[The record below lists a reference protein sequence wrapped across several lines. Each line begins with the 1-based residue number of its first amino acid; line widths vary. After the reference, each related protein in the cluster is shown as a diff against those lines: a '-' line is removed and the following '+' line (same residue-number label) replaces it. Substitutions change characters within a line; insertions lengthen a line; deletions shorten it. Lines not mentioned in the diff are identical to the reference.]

1 MSNPVKLAPGMDI
14 DGNAQ
19 REFDVATQETIARN
33 SAAQVDEDFLGAG
46 HLAAFPTSPTIGYPW
61 VAKIVGT
68 TPTVGI
74 VANQPGG
81 VAAVAL
87 TSGATQEAVLYAG
100 DQLNWDMTKY
110 ASFEARLALSV
121 LPTGVAELV
130 WGFHSAY
137 VAGPDNTTQYL
148 DFQVLGNGAVNVRI
162 KDGVSSPQSF
172 VSGVTLVAGV
182 FHNFRIDVSS
192 PANVV
197 FYIDGKRVGPA
208 PPLAPMTFAATGA
221 NAILQPYFV
230 AFKGATADVGTMQI
244 DMVQAGMNR
253 A

>member
-1 MSNPVKLAPGMDI
+1 MDI

-19 REFDVATQETIARN
+19 REFDVATQETIARM
-33 SAAQVDEDFLGAG
+33 AAAVLDEDFLGAG
-46 HLAAFPTSPTIGYPW
+46 HPTAFPTTATTGYPW

-74 VANQPGG
+74 VANQAGG
-81 VAAVAL
+81 VVAIAL
-87 TSGATQEAVLYAG
+87 TSGTTQEAVLYAG

-110 ASFEARLALSV
+110 ASFETRLALSV
-121 LPTGVAELV
+121 LPTGVAELA

-137 VAGPDNTTQYL
+137 VAGPDNTAQYL

-162 KDGVSSPQSF
+162 KDGVSAAQSF
-172 VSGVTLVAGV
+172 ASGVTLVAGA
-182 FHNFRIDVSS
+182 FHNFRIDISN

-197 FYIDGKRVGPA
+197 FYIDGKRVGPT
-208 PPLAPMTFAATGA
+208 PPSAAMTFAATGA
-221 NAILQPYFV
+221 SAILQPYFV
-230 AFKGATADVGTMQI
+230 AFKGATADLGTMQV